1 MITVL
6 LIAISY
12 IAAQM
17 MSDIASLRIVT
28 ILGFSMDAGTLI
40 YPITFTL
47 RDLIHKVAGI
57 KIARVIIIAAAVVNI
72 FMALLFWLVSRL
84 PADLSIGPQTEFV
97 AVLSPVWRIVFAS
110 ILAEVVSELVDTEAY
125 RIWTERI
132 TTRFQWLRV
141 LVSNS
146 FSVPLDSI
154 IFCWIAFGGVLPA
167 AVVWSILASN
177 VIVKGATTIL
187 SLPMIYLVKDNHH
200 A

>member
-28 ILGFSMDAGTLI
+28 IVGFSMDAGTLI

-57 KIARVIIIAAAVVNI
+57 KVARVIIIAAAVVNI

-84 PADLSIGPQTEFV
+84 PADLSIGPQAEFV

-187 SLPMIYLVKDNHH
+187 SLPMIYLVKDNHR